1 MAPRPTGGSV
11 RIALLTD
18 VHANLEA
25 LLACLEHADRAG
37 ASRCVF
43 LGDLVGYGADP
54 AAVLDIVAGLVARGG
69 AAVMGNHD
77 QATLQGPSPRM
88 NADARAVIGWT
99 RSRLSPDAL
108 AFLAGLPLSLEESGR
123 LYVHANAWAP
133 EQWDYITSPFD
144 AGRSMRAT
152 LCRTTFCGHMH
163 RPALY
168 HMGPDGRTAA
178 FTPTPNAGI
187 PLGPPRRWLAIPGS
201 VGQSRD
207 GNPAA
212 CYALLDDATDVLAFH
227 RVPYDVDAS
236 VTKIRKAGLPLSFNA
251 RFEAVP

>member
-1 MAPRPTGGSV
+1 V

-54 AAVLDIVAGLVARGG
+54 VAVLEIVRGLVERGG
-69 AAVMGNHD
+69 AAVLGNHD
-77 QATLQGPSPRM
+77 AAALRGPDPRM
-88 NADARAVIGWT
+88 NAEARAAIAWT
-99 RSRLSPDAL
+99 HSRLTPAAL
-108 AFLAGLPLSLEESGR
+108 AFLASLPLSREEDER

-133 EQWDYITSPFD
+133 ERWEYVTSAFE

-152 LCRTTFCGHMH
+152 RSRLTFCGHMH
-163 RPALY
+163 TPALY
-168 HMGPDGRTAA
+168 HLGADGRTGA
-178 FTPTPNAGI
+178 FEPTPGAAI
-187 PLGPPRRWLAIPGS
+187 RLSPLRRWLAIPGS

-212 CYALLDDATDVLAFH
+212 AYALLDDATAAVTFQ
-227 RVPYDVDAS
+227 RVPYDVEAA
-236 VTKIRKAGLPLSFNA
+236 TRKIREAGLPLSFNA
-251 RFEAVP
+251 RPEAWLGSR

>member
-1 MAPRPTGGSV
+1 M

-37 ASRCVF
+37 
-43 LGDLVGYGADP
+43 
-54 AAVLDIVAGLVARGG
+54 AGLVARGG

-88 NADARAVIGWT
+88 NTDARAVIGWT

-152 LCRTTFCGHMH
+152 L
-163 RPALY
+163 
-168 HMGPDGRTAA
+168 
-178 FTPTPNAGI
+178 
-187 PLGPPRRWLAIPGS
+187 
-201 VGQSRD
+201 
-207 GNPAA
+207 
-212 CYALLDDATDVLAFH
+212 
-227 RVPYDVDAS
+227 
-236 VTKIRKAGLPLSFNA
+236 
-251 RFEAVP
+251 